1 MNNKNA
7 EGYFDPTAY
16 EALVNVT
23 REEKKKN
30 YKPLVYVASP
40 YSGDP
45 ERNSAKAEGYCR
57 FAVSKGC
64 IPIAP
69 HLHYPRFLDDNDHNE
84 RELGLYA
91 ALVLLAKCDAVWVF
105 GGTIT
110 EGMSREIAKA
120 EKRGIPIH
128 YFNYKMEE
136 VRS

>member
-1 MNNKNA
+1 LK
-7 EGYFDPTAY
+7 
-16 EALVNVT
+16 
-23 REEKKKN
+23 
-30 YKPLVYVASP
+30 LVYVCSP
-40 YSGDP
+40 VRGDV
-45 ERNSAKAEGYCR
+45 EKNLKKANRYCEYV
-57 FAVSKGC
+57 AGC
-64 IPIAP
+64 GHIPIAP

-120 EKRGIPIH
+120 EKRGIPVH